1 MQPEPMKNL
10 LRQLA
15 YHQEE
20 RSHHYRK
27 PRKTAQAASTIGK
40 RCKADLI
47 GQEQRVQQ
55 HMNRVQQ
62 ELNRRND
69 NG

>member
-20 RSHHYRK
+20 RQHHYRK
-27 PRKTAQAASTIGK
+27 PRKTAQAGSTIGK
-40 RCKADLI
+40 RCQADLI
-47 GQEQRVQQ
+47 DQEQRVLA
-55 HMNRVQQ
+55 HIKRVQQ
-62 ELNRRND
+62 ELKRRKT

>member
-1 MQPEPMKNL
+1 MEPQKNL

-15 YHQEE
+15 YFEPE
-20 RSHHYRK
+20 RSHNYRHK
-27 PRKTAQAASTIGK
+27 RKTAQAGSTIGK

-62 ELNRRND
+62 ELNRRN
-69 NG
+69 G